1 MKKIYGFGYNAFSQT
16 IPNNRDIIISEPTE
30 ILSTRCTKIMWAN
43 LTMTLGMDV
52 NLNPI
57 EWGFDGLL
65 NGIKSPTLSNLPQ
78 NVKKCFG
85 DDVYGIRGFI
95 DQNGFLYQ
103 DRKIIELS
111 TKCVDVA
118 QCCTGG
124 DVVGITA
131 DGKLW
136 QWNVR
141 ERKEADDDYI
151 PKPLELNPIENEIEN
166 NFIKVVSG
174 ENHFLALTRN
184 GEVYTWGS
192 GRYGQLGHGNLKS
205 LNRPTVIEFLQG
217 LTVTEI
223 ACGGWHSAVITDS
236 QDLYTFGWNSHGRLG
251 INMSSSS
258 AIQNDNNNE
267 NDYDS
272 NNNSNRLVTINPAE
286 PNLIEFNREDD
297 VDMDSDN
304 DLNVLKVSCGSAHT
318 AIVTDDNQLRVCGW
332 GKYGQQGQGPNDLK
346 DQLNFSKV
354 KFNLPHNGKLVDC
367 ICGRWNTFA
376 ILIQD
381 ES

>member
-16 IPNNRDIIISEPTE
+16 IPSSRDIIVSEPTD
-30 ILSTRCTKIMWAN
+30 ISPTQCTKIIWAN
-43 LTMTLGMDV
+43 LNMTLGMDV

-65 NGIKSPTLSNLPQ
+65 NGVKSPTLSNLPQ

-85 DDVYGIRGFI
+85 DGVYGIRGFI

-103 DRKIIELS
+103 DKKIIELS
-111 TKCVDVA
+111 TECVDVT

-124 DVVGITA
+124 DVVCITA

-141 ERKEADDDYI
+141 EGKVDDYI
-151 PKPLELNPIENEIEN
+151 PKPSELNPIENEIEN

-184 GEVYTWGS
+184 GEVFTWGS
-192 GRYGQLGHGNLKS
+192 GRYGQLGHGNLVS
-205 LNRPTVIEFLQG
+205 LNKPTAIEFLQG

-236 QDLYTFGWNSHGRLG
+236 QDLYTFGWNNHGRLG
-251 INMSSSS
+251 INTTSS
-258 AIQNDNNNE
+258 IQSDNDNNN
-267 NDYDS
+267 
-272 NNNSNRLVTINPAE
+272 NNNKLVSINPAE
-286 PNLIEFNREDD
+286 PNLIEFDREDGAEKD
-297 VDMDSDN
+297 GDDDE
-304 DLNVLKVSCGSAHT
+304 D
-318 AIVTDDNQLRVCGW
+318 DDNQLRICGW
-332 GKYGQQGQGPNDLK
+332 GKYGQQGQGPNNIK

-354 KFNLPHNGKLVDC
+354 KFNLSHEEINSNLIDC

-376 ILIQD
+376 ILAQD
-381 ES
+381 KSMK